1 MAMSDE
7 LRNGNPKAD
16 PGLARLYREA
26 AQEEPP
32 AHLDAA
38 ILAAAHRDIGVRPWA
53 TGSAWL
59 RSWRLPVSIAAVVL
73 LSVSLVTLMFDEGGD
88 RLTAPPRR
96 TPDSP
101 AKASVDRES
110 APLPAQPA
118 ETIPP
123 ATKAAPA
130 MGTVETRQGAREAQP
145 AESSSA
151 KEAKRAEPVAT
162 PGAAPQPF
170 PAAPQAAMAERRET
184 ESKPAPLRD
193 MAPQPPAAAMDSPAP
208 AGKSAAD
215 LARAPAVGEETP
227 RAAAPA
233 PLMRNRAAPE
243 AAASVARPAPQK
255 SALIREYEN
264 RTPEKWLEK
273 IAELRR
279 DGKTAEADEMLAEFK
294 KRFPEHPLPAALR

>member
-1 MAMSDE
+1 MAMRDE
-7 LRNGNPKAD
+7 LRDGNPTVD

-26 AQEEPP
+26 AREQPP

-38 ILAAAHRDIGVRPWA
+38 ILAAAHRDIGARPWA
-53 TGSAWL
+53 MGSAWL
-59 RSWRLPVSIAAVVL
+59 RSWRLPVSIAAVVV

-88 RLTAPPRR
+88 RLTAPPHR

-101 AKASVDRES
+101 AKAGVDRES
-110 APLPAQPA
+110 AP
-118 ETIPP
+118 
-123 ATKAAPA
+123 
-130 MGTVETRQGAREAQP
+130 
-145 AESSSA
+145 
-151 KEAKRAEPVAT
+151 
-162 PGAAPQPF
+162 
-170 PAAPQAAMAERRET
+170 QAAIPERRET

-193 MAPQPPAAAMDSPAP
+193 MAPQPPPAAMDLPAP

-243 AAASVARPAPQK
+243 AAASVVRPAAQK

>member
-1 MAMSDE
+1 MSDE
-7 LRNGNPKAD
+7 LRNGNPMAD

-26 AQEEPP
+26 AREEPP

-38 ILAAAHRDIGVRPWA
+38 ILAAARRDTDARPWA

-59 RSWRLPVSIAAVVL
+59 RSWRLPVSIAAVVA
-73 LSVSLVTLMFDEGGD
+73 LSVSLVTLMIDEGDD

-96 TPDSP
+96 APDSP
-101 AKASVDRES
+101 AKAGVDRES

-118 ETIPP
+118 ESTPP
-123 ATKAAPA
+123 ATVAAPA
-130 MGTVETRQGAREAQP
+130 TGTVEARPSAREAQP
-145 AESSSA
+145 AESGSA

-170 PAAPQAAMAERRET
+170 PAAPQTGRAERRES
-184 ESKPAPLRD
+184 ESKPTLRD

-215 LARAPAVGEETP
+215 LARAPVVGEETP

-243 AAASVARPAPQK
+243 AAASSVARPTPQK

-279 DGKTAEADEMLAEFK
+279 DGKTAEADELLAEFK
-294 KRFPEHPLPAALR
+294 KRFPEHPLPATLR